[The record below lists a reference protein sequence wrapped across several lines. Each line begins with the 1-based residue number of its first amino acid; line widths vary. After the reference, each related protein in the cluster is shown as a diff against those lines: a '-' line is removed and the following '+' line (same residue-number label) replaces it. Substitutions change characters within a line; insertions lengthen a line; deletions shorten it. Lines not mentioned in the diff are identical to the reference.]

1 MGRLSIVLILSAVLI
16 GCAGM
21 KAVITQSTMFYDNS
35 YQPVGSVHVVSGDSN
50 VSNNSLEFKAYKSK
64 LEAINRLM
72 AEWGE
77 PVVSDV
83 GSAGKGR
90 K

>member
-1 MGRLSIVLILSAVLI
+1 MSKKTNFADFGKKAEKPKTVVAPDQFRQLHVRLSLEDALRVKHAAERNGHTNQSALVE
-16 GCAGM
+16 
-21 KAVITQSTMFYDNS
+21 AV
-35 YQPVGSVHVVSGDSN
+35 
-50 VSNNSLEFKAYKSK
+50 
-64 LEAINRLM
+64 NRLM

>member
-1 MGRLSIVLILSAVLI
+1 MSNFGSFSKTAKKPKTVTAPDQFRQLHVRLSLEDAIRVKHAAEKNGHTNQSALVE
-16 GCAGM
+16 
-21 KAVITQSTMFYDNS
+21 AV
-35 YQPVGSVHVVSGDSN
+35 
-50 VSNNSLEFKAYKSK
+50 
-64 LEAINRLM
+64 NRLM

-77 PVVSDV
+77 PVVSDL

>member
-1 MGRLSIVLILSAVLI
+1 VEAV
-16 GCAGM
+16 
-21 KAVITQSTMFYDNS
+21 
-35 YQPVGSVHVVSGDSN
+35 
-50 VSNNSLEFKAYKSK
+50 
-64 LEAINRLM
+64 NRLM

>member
-1 MGRLSIVLILSAVLI
+1 MMSRRGRIHCRNGHTNQSALV
-16 GCAGM
+16 
-21 KAVITQSTMFYDNS
+21 
-35 YQPVGSVHVVSGDSN
+35 
-50 VSNNSLEFKAYKSK
+50 
-64 LEAINRLM
+64 EAINRLM

>member
-1 MGRLSIVLILSAVLI
+1 MS
-16 GCAGM
+16 
-21 KAVITQSTMFYDNS
+21 
-35 YQPVGSVHVVSGDSN
+35 
-50 VSNNSLEFKAYKSK
+50 SK
-64 LEAINRLM
+64 QFFLRASFNRLM

>member
-1 MGRLSIVLILSAVLI
+1 MSKSNFASFGKTATKPKAVVAPDTFRQLHVRLSLEDAVRVKHAAERNGHTNQSALV
-16 GCAGM
+16 
-21 KAVITQSTMFYDNS
+21 
-35 YQPVGSVHVVSGDSN
+35 
-50 VSNNSLEFKAYKSK
+50 
-64 LEAINRLM
+64 EAINRLM

-90 K
+90 IK

>member
-1 MGRLSIVLILSAVLI
+1 MSKKTNFSAFGKAATKPTVVVTPDTFRQLHVRLSLEDAVRVKHAAERNGHTNQSALVE
-16 GCAGM
+16 
-21 KAVITQSTMFYDNS
+21 AV
-35 YQPVGSVHVVSGDSN
+35 
-50 VSNNSLEFKAYKSK
+50 
-64 LEAINRLM
+64 NRLM